1 MRLSIEFASVLLSLV
16 LFVPDV
22 HAEANPPPIIVHSSE
37 TATNNASPTVT
48 IPQQGNPL
56 TSFTEG
62 PQSHTGRP
70 DEHPRHHR
78 HATGHRQ
85 PAHAQATGRAH
96 IRANHRE
103 LEGADGAQPQQPA
116 STDKLKELD
125 EALNK
130 RLNSICRGC

>member
-37 TATNNASPTVT
+37 TATDNASPTVT

-70 DEHPRHHR
+70 VGMSIPDTVVMRPGIGSLLTPRR
-78 HATGHRQ
+78 PGERTFEQITASW
-85 PAHAQATGRAH
+85 
-96 IRANHRE
+96 RE
-103 LEGADGAQPQQPA
+103 LMARNPNSQQVP
-116 STDKLKELD
+116 T
-125 EALNK
+125 N
-130 RLNSICRGC
+130 